1 MARFA
6 TVAAVNVSK
15 MYKRHIKDK
24 PEGVSPLDFVV
35 EGLKNEINKVLAYK
49 PDLIVLPEFCNSL
62 YGMPQPDEYEYFRD
76 TEKEF
81 QARIA
86 EIAKENS
93 CYIAYGAWRMADD
106 GYGRNSC
113 IMLDRNGE
121 YVGAYD
127 KNYPTPPEYDIYH
140 TLHGRE
146 GAIFE
151 CDFGRVG
158 ALICFD
164 MNFPELREKYKRL
177 RPELLVFPSM
187 YNGGSVRNFY
197 AIDCR
202 CYLAASTVFP
212 CEIISP
218 LGVSVH
224 AETGYYSYAVA
235 TINLDYAICH
245 LDYNRPRFEAAKKKY
260 GKNFTLTE
268 PGGLGFVMISYEGT
282 DKTIKDIMEEF
293 EIEDYDHY
301 LDRSREKHAQIEKI
315 YDNM

>member
-1 MARFA
+1 MARFV

-15 MYKRHIKDK
+15 MYKRHVKDK
-24 PEGVSPLDFVV
+24 PNGVSYLDFVL
-35 EGLKNEINKVLAYK
+35 EGLKSEINKVLLYK
-49 PDLIVLPEFCNSL
+49 PDLIVLPEFSNSL
-62 YGMPQPDEYEYFRD
+62 YGMDIREEYEYFKS
-76 TEKEF
+76 TEAEF
-81 QARIA
+81 VSKIG
-86 EIAKENS
+86 EIAAQNN
-93 CYIAYGAWRMADD
+93 CYIAFGAWRMADD

-113 IMLDRNGE
+113 IMLDRHGQL
-121 YVGAYD
+121 VGYYD
-127 KNYPTPPEYDIYH
+127 KNYPTPPEYDLYH
-140 TLHGRE
+140 TLHGRD

-164 MNFPELREKYKRL
+164 MNFPELREKYKKL

-202 CYLAASTVFP
+202 CFIAASTVFP

-224 AETGYYSYAVA
+224 SETGYYSYAVA

-260 GKNFTLTE
+260 GKDFVLTE

-282 DKTIKDIMEEF
+282 DKTIKDIIKEF
-293 EIEDYDHY
+293 EIEEYDEY
-301 LDRSREKHAQIEKI
+301 LDRSREKHEIMEK
-315 YDNM
+315 YYER